1 MAEDSVYIF
10 WNIWNFI
17 LLLTEDDSVLK
28 VALKITFQGLAAC
41 KPAAY
46 KKIILLLPYFKVDFY
61 VRKFV

>member
-1 MAEDSVYIF
+1 MAEHSVNIF

-28 VALKITFQGLAAC
+28 VALKITFQGLAAY

-46 KKIILLLPYFKVDFY
+46 KNIILLLSYFKVDFY